1 MEEKFYNSEERED
14 MKHLSQEVKQ
24 SIYLGNRGFL
34 DNPDDPLEVVVVN
47 LK

>member
-1 MEEKFYNSEERED
+1 
-14 MKHLSQEVKQ
+14 MKHLSQEVKE

-34 DNPDDPLEVVVVN
+34 DNPDDPLEVVGVN